1 MWKIGR
7 PLKEKIGVD
16 GGWNWIFGGL
26 ETFLDLF
33 DIFRAKVEVPMDETS
48 FGYNALTRRID
59 PRHPE
64 GPRLHFSSEVDFA
77 ILHFSDFGPWART
90 LGTGPGPGPR
100 AQDPGHR
107 PRARAQGP
115 GP

>member
-33 DIFRAKVEVPMDETS
+33 GIFRAKVDVPPHETS
-48 FGYNALTRRID
+48 FIHNALTRRID

-64 GPRLHFSSEVDFA
+64 GPLLHFFFES
-77 ILHFSDFGPWART
+77 
-90 LGTGPGPGPR
+90 
-100 AQDPGHR
+100 
-107 PRARAQGP
+107 
-115 GP
+115 

>member
-33 DIFRAKVEVPMDETS
+33 VIFRAKVDVPPYETS
-48 FGYNALTRRID
+48 FVHNALTRRID

-64 GPRLHFSSEVDFA
+64 GPWLHFLCGSRFWHFA
-77 ILHFSDFGPWART
+77 FSDFGPRAQAPVPPS
-90 LGTGPGPGPR
+90 GGAGPGP
-100 AQDPGHR
+100 
-107 PRARAQGP
+107 
-115 GP
+115 

>member
-7 PLKEKIGVD
+7 PWEAFKGKIGVD

-33 DIFRAKVEVPMDETS
+33 VIFRAKVDVPLIGTS
-48 FGYNALTRRID
+48 FVHNALTRRID

-64 GPRLHFSSEVDFA
+64 GPCIFSKAEVHFVIFIFPKCMLLFFRKTPDF
-77 ILHFSDFGPWART
+77 
-90 LGTGPGPGPR
+90 
-100 AQDPGHR
+100 
-107 PRARAQGP
+107 
-115 GP
+115 